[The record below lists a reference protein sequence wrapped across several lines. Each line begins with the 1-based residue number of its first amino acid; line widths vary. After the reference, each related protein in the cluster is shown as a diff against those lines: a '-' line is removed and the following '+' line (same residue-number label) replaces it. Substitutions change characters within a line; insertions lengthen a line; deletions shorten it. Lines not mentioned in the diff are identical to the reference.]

1 MNLPKQLTVALIIN
15 QFQEHMVDSKPEL
28 ARYERERGRERE
40 REGEG
45 DHCCLPVAVA
55 S

>member
-1 MNLPKQLTVALIIN
+1 
-15 QFQEHMVDSKPEL
+15 MVDSKPEL
-28 ARYERERGRERE
+28 ARYEREGGRERE